1 MYGYEYETY
10 ILLFLRLMKFLWTYF
25 PEAYK
30 TIVSS
35 SSLVDK
41 DGMYDIV
48 DELLWVFF
56 DDVTPDG
63 GEDGEEPY
71 TVVRFYNDEIDRL
84 YEQGIK
90 SNHLFPCKVGAWQEK
105 IKDMFCHFVVETT
118 NSVWDARIRFC
129 GGSVTFDI
137 TLSTDCYEPIGFFNS
152 IIDMLLYCHR
162 ELLRMERIEVEETE
176 ETVAHIEE
184 VA

>member
-35 SSLVDK
+35 FSLVDK

-71 TVVRFYNDEIDRL
+71 TVVQFYNDEIDRL

-105 IKDMFCHFVVETT
+105 IKDVFLFYVAETSYSVFDVCYHFSDSGVK
-118 NSVWDARIRFC
+118 
-129 GGSVTFDI
+129 FDI
-137 TLSTDCYEPIGFFNS
+137 TLSPDCCEPNIFMNS
-152 IIDMLLYCHR
+152 LVNMILYCQR
-162 ELLRMERIEVEETE
+162 VLARIEAAE
-176 ETVAHIEE
+176 IEE
-184 VA
+184 QANYASIGKEAA